1 MGSTIRHRL
10 HWIISVRPAFMW
22 TWKNVKTLCVCKD
35 GWTKWTINAFISAC
49 EMDGNG
55 TLLFFLKFLFLNK
68 VHVSIFFGKQRFPPK
83 THRLWHTN
91 ARTCASN
98 TLMYWKIWCGCT
110 WSVQILRGHI
120 FPKARLNT
128 CTSETCARFN
138 SLNAMQWY
146 GKLKT
151 VFQYISSEICTNN
164 LKHLIW
170 ISW

>member
-1 MGSTIRHRL
+1 MCSTICHPL

-22 TWKNVKTLCVCKD
+22 TWKAWKPCVFAKMVELSEQSMISFQLVKGMEMEVCCFSFK
-35 GWTKWTINAFISAC
+35 FFVYQQSAC
-49 EMDGNG
+49 FH
-55 TLLFFLKFLFLNK
+55 FFC
-68 VHVSIFFGKQRFPPK
+68 KQRFPPK

-91 ARTCASN
+91 ARTSASN
-98 TLMYWKIWCGCT
+98 NLMYWKIWCGCT

-151 VFQYISSEICTNN
+151 VFQ
-164 LKHLIW
+164 
-170 ISW
+170 